1 LQIFFLLESPCVL
14 FLLFLA
20 MVLWLLRA
28 ALLHRDSSVYLQ
40 LEGFIMFS
48 LYLADAFGLG
58 AAVVRWSIK
67 QQSVL

>member
-1 LQIFFLLESPCVL
+1 
-14 FLLFLA
+14 